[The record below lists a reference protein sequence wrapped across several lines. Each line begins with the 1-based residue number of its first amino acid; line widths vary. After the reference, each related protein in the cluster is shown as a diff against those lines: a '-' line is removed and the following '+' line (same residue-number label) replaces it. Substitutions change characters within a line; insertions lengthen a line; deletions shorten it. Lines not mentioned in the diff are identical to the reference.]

1 LWLWLTI
8 GLVTV
13 SLLAVGAASY
23 RAMLMPLNRGLDRLK
38 TAFDAQRRYI
48 ADRRP

>member
-23 RAMLMPLNRGLDRLK
+23 RAMLMPW
-38 TAFDAQRRYI
+38 
-48 ADRRP
+48 